1 MRLTQSKELNK
12 NHEVTGS
19 NPVKYINK
27 NFLLTFFL
35 NSLVIFFLSPSLCLT
50 PLSTFFSHTITIN
63 CVLAHVAL
71 KHFILIIPALFF
83 RKKVY

>member
-27 NFLLTFFL
+27 IFLLTFFF
-35 NSLVIFFLSPSLCLT
+35 NSLVN
-50 PLSTFFSHTITIN
+50 FFSVTESVLNITIN
-63 CVLAHVAL
+63 N
-71 KHFILIIPALFF
+71 F
-83 RKKVY
+83 